1 MKDGFKSWTYK
12 QQYKYKSFLPDNIN
26 KNFYW
31 NNSKI
36 NILLEK
42 ANLELWKLESF
53 SKFIPDINFFI
64 SMHISKEAIQSSK
77 IEWTKTEFD
86 DLFAKDTSYK
96 TLEERNDLIE
106 VQNYIRALNLWMEQ
120 LKDLPLSFRLFCNI
134 HKELLSWARWEH
146 KNPWEIRK
154 SQNWIWWSSL
164 NDAFFI
170 PPHQDDLSDLISDFE
185 KFLHNNDLEIPE
197 LIKISIAH
205 YQFETIHP
213 YLDWNGRIWRLMI
226 ILYLIEKNIISSPIL
241 YISDFLE
248 KNRWSYYDALTIARE
263 QNNIEHFII
272 FMLNWII
279 ETCKNSIETLEKV
292 LILKEKYEKKL
303 ISFGRRIEKA
313 QIILNYLYSNP
324 VVNYKDIMIL
334 LNISSPTTAN
344 KFIDD
349 FIKLWILE
357 QKSIN
362 KRNKEYIFEDYLRL
376 FR

>member
-1 MKDGFKSWTYK
+1 MKDEFKSWTYK
-12 QQYKYKSFLPDNIN
+12 QQYQYKSFLPENIN
-26 KNFYW
+26 KDFLWKNT
-31 NNSKI
+31 KI

-106 VQNYIRALNLWMEQ
+106 VQNYIKALNLWIGQ
-120 LKDLPLSFRLFCNI
+120 LKKLPLTFRIFNNI
-134 HKELLSWARWEH
+134 HKELLTWVRWEF

-154 SQNWIWWSSL
+154 SQNWIGWSSL
-164 NDAFFI
+164 QDAFFI
-170 PPHQDDLSDLISDFE
+170 PPHQDDLSDLITDFE
-185 KFLHNNDLEIPE
+185 KFLYNDELEIPE

-205 YQFETIHP
+205 FQFETIHP

-226 ILYLIEKNIISSPIL
+226 ILYLMEKNIISSPIL

-248 KNRWSYYDALTIARE
+248 KNRWSYYDALTITRE

-279 ETCKNSIETLEKV
+279 ETCKSSISTLEKV
-292 LILKEKYEKKL
+292 LELKEKYEKKL
-303 ISFGRRIEKA
+303 IYFKWRIEKA
-313 QIILNYLYSNP
+313 QIILKYLYSNP
-324 VVNYKDIMIL
+324 VVNYKDIMNL

-344 KFIDD
+344 KYIDD
-349 FIKLWILE
+349 FIKIWILE
-357 QKSIN
+357 QKTLN
-362 KRNKEYIFEDYLRL
+362 KRNKEYIFEDYLSL

>member
-1 MKDGFKSWTYK
+1 MEYKFKSWKYK
-12 QQYKYKSFLPDNIN
+12 KQYKYKSFLPENIN
-26 KNFYW
+26 KPFIWENT
-31 NNSKI
+31 KI

-53 SKFIPDINFFI
+53 SKFIPDIDFFI
-64 SMHISKEAIQSSK
+64 SMHISKEAIGSSK

-96 TLEERNDLIE
+96 TLEERNDLVE
-106 VQNYIRALNLWMEQ
+106 VQNYIRALNLWINQ
-120 LKDLPLSFRLFCNI
+120 LKELPLSFRLFCNI
-134 HKELLSWARWEH
+134 HKELLSWVRWEL

-164 NDAFFI
+164 QDAFFI
-170 PPHQDDLSDLISDFE
+170 PPHQDDLSDLITDFE
-185 KFLHNNDLEIPE
+185 KFLHNDELEIPE
-197 LIKISIAH
+197 LIKICIAH

-213 YLDWNGRIWRLMI
+213 YLDWNWRIWRLMI

-241 YISDFLE
+241 YLSDFLE

-263 QNNIEHFII
+263 QDNIEHIII
-272 FMLNWII
+272 FMLNWIV
-279 ETCKNSIETLEKV
+279 ETCKNSISTLEKV
-292 LILKEKYEKKL
+292 LKLKEKYEKKL
-303 ISFGRRIEKA
+303 ISFEWRIEKA
-313 QIILNYLYSNP
+313 QKILNFLYSNP
-324 VVNYKDIMIL
+324 VVNYKDIMNI

-344 KFIDD
+344 KYIDD

-357 QKSIN
+357 QKTIN
-362 KRNKEYIFEDYLRL
+362 KRNKEYIFEDYLSL

>member
-1 MKDGFKSWTYK
+1 
-12 QQYKYKSFLPDNIN
+12 
-26 KNFYW
+26 
-31 NNSKI
+31 
-36 NILLEK
+36 
-42 ANLELWKLESF
+42 
-53 SKFIPDINFFI
+53 
-64 SMHISKEAIQSSK
+64 MHISKEAIKSSK

-96 TLEERNDLIE
+96 TLEERNDLVE

-120 LKDLPLSFRLFCNI
+120 LKDLPLTFRLFCNI
-134 HKELLSWARWEH
+134 HKELLSWARWEY

-154 SQNWIWWSSL
+154 SQNWIGWSNL
-164 NDAFFI
+164 QDAFFI
-170 PPHQDDLSDLISDFE
+170 PPHQDDLSDLITDFE
-185 KFLHNNDLEIPE
+185 KFLHNDDLEIPE
-197 LIKISIAH
+197 LIKIAIAH

-226 ILYLIEKNIISSPIL
+226 ILYLMEKNIISSPIL

-248 KNRWSYYDALTIARE
+248 RNRWSYYDALTIARE

-272 FMLNWII
+272 FILNWII

-292 LILKEKYEKKL
+292 LKLKEKYEKKL

-324 VVNYKDIMIL
+324 IVNYKDIMKL
-334 LNISSPTTAN
+334 LNVSSPTTAN

-349 FIKLWILE
+349 FIKIWILE
-357 QKSIN
+357 QKTIN
-362 KRNKEYIFEDYLRL
+362 KRNKEYIFEDYLSL

>member
-1 MKDGFKSWTYK
+1 MKDEFKSWTYK
-12 QQYKYKSFLPDNIN
+12 QQYKYKSFLPENIN

-31 NNSKI
+31 DNKKI

-53 SKFIPDINFFI
+53 SKFIPDIDFFI

-106 VQNYIRALNLWMEQ
+106 VQNYIRALNLWIKQ
-120 LKDLPLSFRLFCNI
+120 LEDLPLSFRLFCNI
-134 HKELLSWARWEH
+134 HKELLSWVRWKH

-154 SQNWIWWSSL
+154 SQNWIWGSSL

-170 PPHQDDLSDLISDFE
+170 PPHQNDLSDLITDFE
-185 KFLHNNDLEIPE
+185 NFLHNDNLEIPE
-197 LIKISIAH
+197 LIKVSIAH

-248 KNRWSYYDALTIARE
+248 KNRWSYYDALTIVRE
-263 QNNIEHFII
+263 QNNIEYFII

-279 ETCKNSIETLEKV
+279 ETCKNSISTLEKV
-292 LILKEKYEKKL
+292 LKLKELSEKKL
-303 ISFGRRIEKA
+303 ISFWKRMEKA

-324 VVNYKDIMIL
+324 VVNYKDIMNL

-344 KFIDD
+344 KFIDE
-349 FIKLWILE
+349 FIKIWILE
-357 QKSIN
+357 QKTLN
-362 KRNKEYIFEDYLRL
+362 KRNKEYIFEDYLSL